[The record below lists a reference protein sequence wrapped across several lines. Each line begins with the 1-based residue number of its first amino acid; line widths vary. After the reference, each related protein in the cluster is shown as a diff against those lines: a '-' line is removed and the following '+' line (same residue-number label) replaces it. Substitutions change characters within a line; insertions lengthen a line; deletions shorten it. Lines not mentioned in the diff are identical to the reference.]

1 MKQVHDKEFSTLLGM
16 PAPERYALFVRRVA
30 DWQEV
35 WGLRTENGWCLM
47 ANEDGVEL
55 IPVWP
60 HQRFA
65 DACANIQN
73 QEKAASISL
82 EDWLEKWLPGM
93 IRDGR
98 QVAVFPVPGGK
109 GTVVSPAQ
117 LKSDLSAEC
126 DQYE

>member
-1 MKQVHDKEFSTLLGM
+1 
-16 PAPERYALFVRRVA
+16 
-30 DWQEV
+30 
-35 WGLRTENGWCLM
+35 M